1 MGLKMRKVVSN
12 RPFDCA
18 VRGSLN
24 TIKEAHVRLHVLNGK
39 HITMAALASQIKLC
53 DLLLLEISGIHR
65 GLARDLERTH
75 LTPRITSHTDLR
87 TH

>member
-1 MGLKMRKVVSN
+1 
-12 RPFDCA
+12 
-18 VRGSLN
+18 
-24 TIKEAHVRLHVLNGK
+24 
-39 HITMAALASQIKLC
+39 MAALASQIKLC